1 MNRLRSNPASRGPRA
16 LASVLLLAVA
26 WLLPGLHG
34 MWCDHGHGPAEHGP
48 AGERV
53 AHSERSDSHSH
64 SHGCGAVVHEH
75 EADPASAP
83 EEDHEGQDLILP
95 APSPVSSC
103 VLDLLAPVPGT
114 DFEAD
119 PLGAGQAPL
128 ARSQLLAT
136 GASTRAVTRHLLA
149 PKNSPPVDGR
159 RRQA

>member
-1 MNRLRSNPASRGPRA
+1 M
-16 LASVLLLAVA
+16 LLLLVA

-34 MWCDHGHGPAEHGP
+34 LWCDHGHGPPALA

-53 AHSERSDSHSH
+53 ALGEHADRHT
-64 SHGCGAVVHEH
+64 HGCGTVVHDH

-83 EEDHEGQDLILP
+83 EEDHEGQDLVLP
-95 APSPVSSC
+95 AASSLSSC

-119 PLGAGQAPL
+119 RLGVGQAPL
-128 ARSQLLAT
+128 ARSQLPAP
-136 GASTRAVTRHLLA
+136 GASTRAATRHLLA
-149 PKNSPPVDGR
+149 PKNSPPVDDR